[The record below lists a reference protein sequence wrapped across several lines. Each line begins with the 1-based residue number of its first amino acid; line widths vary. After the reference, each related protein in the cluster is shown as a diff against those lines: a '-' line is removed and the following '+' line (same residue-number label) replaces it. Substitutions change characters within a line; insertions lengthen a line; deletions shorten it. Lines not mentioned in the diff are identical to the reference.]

1 MSRLLEMKNITKLFP
16 GVKALDKVNL
26 NLKAGKTHI
35 LLGENGAGKSTLI
48 KVLSGAH
55 QPEEGEIYIDGS
67 KVTINSPSDAFK
79 YGISVIYQ
87 EFQLAPNLTIY
98 ENIFLGREI
107 TNSFNFIN
115 KKETIARTNEMMQFV
130 GLDISSN
137 TLVKDLSIAEKQMV
151 EITKALVFDSDI
163 IVFDEPTATLT
174 DKETKRLFEII
185 HQLEKEGIGIIYIS
199 HRLKEFEEVGEKCTI
214 LRDGKYI
221 DTVEL
226 AETTKEELVNLM
238 TGRKVDR
245 DKKRC
250 NICFPDKK
258 ILKAENLSYK
268 GKVKNVSFHLCEKE
282 ILGVSG
288 LVGAGRTELMKTLI
302 GEYSKDSGKTYLNGR
317 EVELDSPADA
327 IDNNIFYLSEDRKD
341 EGLFLGHSIRKNI
354 TISSLNRVTNKGMLK
369 KRHEEEIC
377 EDLIEQLNIKTPNMH
392 TEALTLSGGNQQKV
406 VIAKGLCRQ
415 AQIYIFDEPTR
426 GIDVGAKEE
435 IYSIMDKLV
444 EDGSSVIMIS
454 SDLPEL
460 LRISDR
466 IMVMADGELVDTFIN
481 GENLSQQDI
490 LSAAVGGGKKNVY
503 A

>member
-1 MSRLLEMKNITKLFP
+1 MSQLLEMKNITKVFP

-26 NLKAGKTHI
+26 SLRAGKTHI

-55 QPEEGEIYIDGS
+55 QPEEGEICIKGE
-67 KVTINSPSDAFK
+67 KAVIGAPSDAFQ

-98 ENIFLGREI
+98 ENIFLGREL

-115 KKETIARTNEMMQFV
+115 KRKTIVKTREMMDFV
-130 GLDISSN
+130 GLDLPPG
-137 TLVKDLSIAEKQMV
+137 TLVKNLTIAEKQMV
-151 EITKALVFDSDI
+151 EITKALVFDSNI

-185 HQLEKEGIGIIYIS
+185 HQLEKQGIGIIYIS
-199 HRLKEFEEVGEKCTI
+199 HRLEEFKEVGERCTI

-226 AETTKEELVNLM
+226 NETSKEELVNLM
-238 TGRKVDR
+238 TGRKIDR

-250 NICFPDKK
+250 DICSPDKV
-258 ILKAENLSYK
+258 ILKAESLSYQD
-268 GKVKNVSFHLCEKE
+268 KVKEVSFHLCEKE

-288 LVGAGRTELMKTLI
+288 LVGAGRTELVKTLI
-302 GEYSKDSGKTYLNGR
+302 GEYSKDSGKIHLNNK
-317 EVELDSPADA
+317 EIEFKSPADA
-327 IDNNIFYLSEDRKD
+327 IKNNIFYLSEDRKD
-341 EGLFLGHSIRKNI
+341 EGLFLGHSIRNNI
-354 TISSLNRVTNKGMLK
+354 TISSLKRVTNRGVLK
-369 KRHEEEIC
+369 NKHEKQIC
-377 EDLIEQLNIKTPNMH
+377 EDLIKSLNIKTPSMH

-435 IYSIMDKLV
+435 IYEIMDKLI
-444 EDGSSVIMIS
+444 EDGSSIIMIS

-466 IMVMADGELVDTFIN
+466 IMVMADGKLVDTFKN
-481 GENLSQQDI
+481 NNNLSQQKI
-490 LSAAVGGGKKNVY
+490 LSAAVGGGKK
-503 A
+503 

>member
-1 MSRLLEMKNITKLFP
+1 MSELLKMKNITKIFP

-26 NLKAGKTHI
+26 NLSAGKTHI

-55 QPEEGEIYIDGS
+55 QPDEGEIYINGK

-115 KKETIARTNEMMQFV
+115 KKETVARTKEMMQFV
-130 GLDISSN
+130 GLDVSPN

-151 EITKALVFDSDI
+151 EITKALVFDADI

-185 HQLEKEGIGIIYIS
+185 HQLEEEGIGIIYIS

-221 DTVEL
+221 ETVEL
-226 AETTKEELVNLM
+226 EETSKKELVNLM
-238 TGRKVDR
+238 TGRKLDR

-268 GKVKNVSFHLCEKE
+268 DKVKNVSFHLCEKE

-288 LVGAGRTELMKTLI
+288 LVGAGRTELLKTLI
-302 GEYSKDSGKTYLNGR
+302 GEYSKDSGKIYLNGK
-317 EVELDSPADA
+317 EIELKSPASA
-327 IDNNIFYLSEDRKD
+327 IENNIFYLSEDRKD
-341 EGLFLGHSIRKNI
+341 EGLFLGHSIKRNI
-354 TISSLNRVTNKGMLK
+354 TISSLNRVTKKGVLK
-369 KRHEEEIC
+369 KRHEEKIC
-377 EDLIEQLNIKTPNMH
+377 DDLIEQLNIKTPNMD

-435 IYSIMDKLV
+435 IYTIMDKLV
-444 EDGSSVIMIS
+444 KDGSSVIMIS

-481 GENLSQQDI
+481 DQNLSQQDI

>member
-1 MSRLLEMKNITKLFP
+1 MNYLLEMKNITKVFP

-26 NLKAGKTHI
+26 NLNAGKTHI

-55 QPEEGEIYIDGS
+55 QPEEGEIYIDG
-67 KVTINSPSDAFK
+67 KKAVIANPSDAFK

-87 EFQLAPNLTIY
+87 EFQLAANLTIY
-98 ENIFLGREI
+98 ENIFLGREL

-115 KKETIARTNEMMQFV
+115 KRKTIAKTEEMMKFV
-130 GLDISSN
+130 GLDLTAN
-137 TLVKDLSIAEKQMV
+137 TLVRDLTIAEKQMV
-151 EITKALVFDSDI
+151 EITKALVFDADI

-174 DKETKRLFEII
+174 DKETTRLFEII
-185 HQLEKEGIGIIYIS
+185 HQLEEEGIGIIYIS
-199 HRLKEFEEVGEKCTI
+199 HRLKEFEEVGERCTI

-226 AETTKEELVNLM
+226 AETSKEELVNLM
-238 TGRKVDR
+238 TGRKLDKG
-245 DKKRC
+245 KKRC

-258 ILKAENLSYK
+258 ILEVDNLSYQD
-268 GKVKNVSFHLCEKE
+268 KVKDVSFYLCEKE
-282 ILGVSG
+282 ILGISG
-288 LVGAGRTELMKTLI
+288 LVGAGRTELVKTLI
-302 GEYSKDSGKTYLNGR
+302 GEYSKDSGKIKLNNR
-317 EVELDSPADA
+317 EVELNSPADA
-327 IDNNIFYLSEDRKD
+327 IKNNLFYLSEDRKD
-341 EGLFLGHSIRKNI
+341 EGLFLGHSIRNNI
-354 TISSLNRVTNKGMLK
+354 TISSLQRVTKKGVLK
-369 KRHEEEIC
+369 NRHEEEIC
-377 EDLIEQLNIKTPNMH
+377 DNLIEQLNIKTPNMH

-435 IYSIMDKLV
+435 IYEIMDKLIQ
-444 EDGSSVIMIS
+444 DGSSIIMIS

-466 IMVMADGELVDTFIN
+466 IMVMADGRLVDTFTN
-481 GENLSQQDI
+481 DEDLSQQEI
-490 LSAAVGGGKKNVY
+490 LSAAVGGGKNNVY